1 MSTTQPAGK
10 EASPSATKPLLRKVE
25 TGAEEEYD

>member
-10 EASPSATKPLLRKVE
+10 EASPSAAKPLLRKVE